1 MKNKCLAGIQNLNA
15 EFKIETQNSISSNK
29 LVNDE
34 LKNQKEKLYLI
45 LDSFH
50 ENINKLEGL
59 KDDDSSRIVSFSY
72 ANIVKIEYKLLRN
85 KTNLHII
92 RDYGNKCQE
101 LADAVIKNKSWYK
114 EFLKIQN
121 ELEEEIKIKDTEKTQ
136 EKIKIKESMQ
146 PELNKISRMAKEKS
160 RIDFI
165 KYIIN
170 NYPPIGYKKE
180 DDYIKKYNENPEKTL
195 EDLTT
200 AYHTSNYHGKDTTY
214 EKYLIVEQI
223 ETELNKMKM
232 NNENKK

>member
-1 MKNKCLAGIQNLNA
+1 M
-15 EFKIETQNSISSNK
+15 
-29 LVNDE
+29 
-34 LKNQKEKLYLI
+34 
-45 LDSFH
+45 
-50 ENINKLEGL
+50 
-59 KDDDSSRIVSFSY
+59 
-72 ANIVKIEYKLLRN
+72 
-85 KTNLHII
+85 
-92 RDYGNKCQE
+92 
-101 LADAVIKNKSWYK
+101 
-114 EFLKIQN
+114 KIQN

-232 NNENKK
+232 NNENKKWKIVLAFFL